1 MSFEEGRAYRR
12 HKKGSIEQL
21 VEVLTLL
28 PAESQLHTDLTDT
41 LIDILL
47 DNFQHPPSSYLGGNV
62 RYRAVQGIKRA
73 NGEEVGKA
81 KGTSAK
87 KSHSPSFAE

>member
-1 MSFEEGRAYRR
+1 M
-12 HKKGSIEQL
+12 
-21 VEVLTLL
+21 LTLL

-41 LIDILL
+41 LIDTLL

-62 RYRAVQGIKRA
+62 RYRAVEGIKKA
-73 NGEEVGKA
+73 NEEGVGKA
-81 KGTSAK
+81 KSTSAE